1 MEISRNTRR
10 QASIVCC
17 ALTGWQR
24 WPALCEIPCC
34 SSRSMRRL
42 TTRRSKARHI
52 PRTAHQT
59 VRRALPDGL
68 GHVVQPAAG
77 SSVTK
82 LENTIRLIR
91 QAGDLAIWNNRATQY
106 HAVADYD
113 DQYRRLNRVTLS
125 GDMPI
130 DVHGPHSRAV
140 VGDVNRFRRW
150 SVPSRWRADY
160 SRSISRD
167 INAVSSQTC
176 RLG

>member
-1 MEISRNTRR
+1 MRNTRR

-42 TTRRSKARHI
+42 TTRRSKATPYSSNGSSNSSSGSTRRTR
-52 PRTAHQT
+52 PRCSTCCRLECHQAGEHYSLNTAGGRPRNLEQPRNP
-59 VRRALPDGL
+59 VPCRRGL
-68 GHVVQPAAG
+68 RRPVPAA
-77 SSVTK
+77 K
-82 LENTIRLIR
+82 
-91 QAGDLAIWNNRATQY
+91 
-106 HAVADYD
+106 
-113 DQYRRLNRVTLS
+113 RVTLS

-140 VGDVNRFRRW
+140 VDDVNRFRRW

>member
-1 MEISRNTRR
+1 
-10 QASIVCC
+10 
-17 ALTGWQR
+17 
-24 WPALCEIPCC
+24 
-34 SSRSMRRL
+34 MRRL
-42 TTRRSKARHI
+42 TTRRSKAT
-52 PRTAHQT
+52 PYSSNGSSNSSSGST
-59 VRRALPDGL
+59 DGL

>member
-1 MEISRNTRR
+1 MRNTRR

-42 TTRRSKARHI
+42 TTRRSKATPYSSNGSSNSSSGSTRRTR
-52 PRTAHQT
+52 PRCSTCCRLESPSWRTLFAEYG
-59 VRRALPDGL
+59 RRATLQSGTTAP
-68 GHVVQPAAG
+68 P
-77 SSVTK
+77 ST
-82 LENTIRLIR
+82 R
-91 QAGDLAIWNNRATQY
+91 
-106 HAVADYD
+106 AVADYD
-113 DQYRRLNRVTLS
+113 DQYRRLNRVTLP
-125 GDMPI
+125 GDIPI

-140 VGDVNRFRRW
+140 VGDVHRFRRW